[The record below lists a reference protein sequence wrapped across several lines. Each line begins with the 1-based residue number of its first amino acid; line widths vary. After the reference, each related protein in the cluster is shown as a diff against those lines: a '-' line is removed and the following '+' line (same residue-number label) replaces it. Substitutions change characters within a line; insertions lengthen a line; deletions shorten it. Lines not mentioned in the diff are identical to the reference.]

1 MPALMQ
7 KPATAQM
14 IDRRCRSAGVRP
26 NTVTATVDASSTP
39 MVSVFTP
46 NRCVSSPSTAPPMA
60 PPTFVHTSTP
70 AAADAAKPRSTTIF
84 GTHFTMK

>member
-7 KPATAQM
+7 KPARPQM

-26 NTVTATVDASSTP
+26 NTVTTTVDASRTP
-39 MVSVFTP
+39 IVSVFTLYF
-46 NRCVSSPSTAPPMA
+46 CVSSPSMPPPMA
-60 PPTFVHTSTP
+60 PPTFVHTRTP